1 MKSLNS
7 ALCFGLLPIAA
18 VLVLAG
24 CTVGPDYRGAPQA
37 APVAAH
43 ASAFNRAPQGALS
56 TAPAVAQWWLALND
70 PQLNALIDA
79 ALKDSPDLHAA
90 EARVREARAG
100 LTQQERNELPKVSAS
115 AAYLRTRSP
124 DLSSLEGG
132 SGSSSSGRGPLSLYV
147 AGFDASWEI
156 DIFGGT
162 RRAIE
167 AASAEADA
175 SAADLADAHV
185 QLAAEVAQ
193 DYVGL
198 RDQQQR
204 VAIARESE
212 QLEARILELTVQRRS
227 RGVAS
232 DLDVERIRSQ
242 VENTRA
248 SIIPLD
254 AQIAESLDEL
264 AVLTGREPG
273 ALDAELA
280 APKALPALPSTV
292 AVGDPARLLR
302 QRPDIRAAERRLASQ
317 NAQIGEHVADWFPK
331 VTLFGDLSFTA
342 ADPGHLVRKS
352 NFTWLG
358 VPYLQWNVLDFGRTQ
373 AAVDQAKA
381 GRDEAEAK
389 YQSTVLGALKDAD
402 VALSRYGHERENA
415 VSLREVENSATR
427 AATLT
432 EQRYR
437 AGTTTALDWLDAE
450 RTRYSAEQNRI
461 QSDAQVIKYYVALQ
475 KSLGLGWETPADDVA
490 GANSAKAATSVQ

>member
-1 MKSLNS
+1 MKSFNT
-7 ALCFGLLPIAA
+7 ALCPGLLPVTVASAIALA
-18 VLVLAG
+18 LAG
-24 CTVGPDYRGAPQA
+24 CTVGPDYHGAPQA
-37 APVAAH
+37 APVAAQ
-43 ASAFNRAPQGALS
+43 ASAFNRAPQGTVS
-56 TAPAVAQWWLALND
+56 TAPVAAQWWLALND
-70 PQLNALIDA
+70 AQLNALVDT
-79 ALKDSPDLHAA
+79 ALKNSPDLHAA

-100 LTQQERNELPKVSAS
+100 LAGQQRNELPKAQAS
-115 AAYLRTRSP
+115 AGYLRTTAP
-124 DLSSLEGG
+124 NLSSFEGG
-132 SGSSSSGRGPLSLYV
+132 QGGSSSSSSGGPIGFYL
-147 AGFDASWEI
+147 AGFDASWEV

-175 SAADLADAHV
+175 SDADLDDAHV

-193 DYVGL
+193 AYVGL
-198 RDQQQR
+198 RDEQQR
-204 VAIARESE
+204 VTIAHESAD
-212 QLEARILELTVQRRS
+212 LEARILTLTEQRRG

-254 AQIAESLDEL
+254 SQVAESLDEL

-273 ALDAELA
+273 ALDAGLA
-280 APKALPALPSTV
+280 APQPLPTLPSTV

-317 NAQIGEHVADWFPK
+317 NAQIGEHEADWFPK
-331 VTLFGDLSFTA
+331 VTLFGDLSFSA
-342 ADPGHLVRKS
+342 SEPGHLFRKS
-352 NFTWLG
+352 SYTWLG
-358 VPYLQWNVLDFGRTQ
+358 VPYLQWNVLDFGRTR
-373 AAVDQAKA
+373 ASVDQARA

-415 VSLREVENSATR
+415 VSLREVEDSATH
-427 AATLT
+427 AAVLT

-461 QSDAQVIKYYVALQ
+461 QSDAQLIKDYVALQ
-475 KSLGLGWETPADDVA
+475 KSLGLGWQTP
-490 GANSAKAATSVQ
+490 G

>member
-1 MKSLNS
+1 MKSLNT
-7 ALCFGLLPIAA
+7 ACRLGLLPVAA
-18 VLVLAG
+18 ALVLAG
-24 CTVGPDYRGAPQA
+24 CTVGPDYHGAPQA
-37 APVAAH
+37 APVAAQ
-43 ASAFNRAPQGALS
+43 AGAFNRAPQGTVS
-56 TAPAVAQWWLALND
+56 TAPTAATWWLALND
-70 PQLNALIDA
+70 PQLNALIDT
-79 ALKDSPDLHAA
+79 ALKNSPDLHAA
-90 EARVREARAG
+90 EARVRQARAG
-100 LTQQERNELPKVSAS
+100 LAGQQSNELPKSSAS
-115 AAYLRTRSP
+115 VAYLRTRSP
-124 DLSSLEGG
+124 DLASLQG
-132 SGSSSSGRGPLSLYV
+132 GSSSSSSGGGPIGFYL
-147 AGFDASWEI
+147 AGFDASWEV

-175 SAADLADAHV
+175 SQADLADAHV

-193 DYVGL
+193 AYVGL

-204 VAIARESE
+204 VTIGHESAD
-212 QLEARILELTVQRRS
+212 LEARILTLTEQRRS

-254 AQIAESLDEL
+254 AQVAESLDEL

-273 ALDAELA
+273 ALDSELA
-280 APKALPALPSTV
+280 APKALPTLPATV

-317 NAQIGEHVADWFPK
+317 NAQIGEHEADWFPK
-331 VTLFGDLSFTA
+331 VTLFGDLSFSA
-342 ADPGHLVRKS
+342 SDPGHLLRKS
-352 NFTWLG
+352 NYTWLG
-358 VPYLQWNVLDFGRTQ
+358 VPYLQWNILDFGRTK
-373 AAVDQAKA
+373 ASVDQAKA

-389 YQSTVLGALKDAD
+389 YESTVLGALKDAD

-415 VSLREVENSATR
+415 VSLREVEDSATH
-427 AATLT
+427 AAVLT

-437 AGTTTALDWLDAE
+437 AGTTTALDWLDTE

-461 QSDAQVIKYYVALQ
+461 QSDAQLIKDYVALQ
-475 KSLGLGWETPADDVA
+475 KSLGLGWQTPD
-490 GANSAKAATSVQ
+490 

>member
-1 MKSLNS
+1 MKSFNP
-7 ALCFGLLPIAA
+7 ALRFGLVPVAA
-18 VLVLAG
+18 ALLLAG
-24 CTVGPDYRGAPQA
+24 CTVGPDYHGAPQA
-37 APVAAH
+37 APVASQ
-43 ASAFNRAPQGALS
+43 ASAFNRAPKGALS
-56 TAPAVAQWWLALND
+56 TEPAVAQWWLALND

-79 ALKDSPDLHAA
+79 ALKNSPDMHAA
-90 EARVREARAG
+90 EARVRESRAS
-100 LTQQERNELPKVSAS
+100 LTQQQRNELPKSQAS
-115 AAYLRTRSP
+115 AALLRTRSP
-124 DLSSLEGG
+124 DLSSLEGD
-132 SGSSSSGRGPLSLYV
+132 SSSSGRGPLDLYI
-147 AGFDASWEI
+147 AGLDASWEI

-175 SAADLADAHV
+175 SLADLADAQV
-185 QLAAEVAQ
+185 QLAAEVGQ
-193 DYVGL
+193 DYVAL
-198 RDQQQR
+198 RDEQQR
-204 VAIARESE
+204 VAIAHESE
-212 QLEARILELTVQRRS
+212 QLEARILELTEQRRA

-280 APKALPALPSTV
+280 APKVLPALPSTV

-302 QRPDIRAAERRLASQ
+302 QRPDIRVAERHLASQ
-317 NAQIGEHVADWFPK
+317 NAQIGEHEADWFPK
-331 VTLFGDLSFTA
+331 VTLFGDLSFSA
-342 ADPGHLVRKS
+342 ADPAHLVRKS

-358 VPYLQWNVLDFGRTQ
+358 VPYLQWNVFDFGRTK

-381 GRDEAEAK
+381 SRDEAEAK
-389 YQSTVLGALKDAD
+389 YESTVLGALKDAN
-402 VALSRYGHERENA
+402 VALSRYGHERDNA

-475 KSLGLGWETPADDVA
+475 KSLGLGWQTPESNVA
-490 GANSAKAATSVQ
+490 GVNNKNVTSTVQ